1 MRSPRPSSPG
11 ARPRAPCRY
20 DGGVTDVN
28 QNPAPEADDTPE
40 QVRVRKDKR
49 ERLLDD
55 GGEAYPVVLAITSSI
70 AEVREKYSH
79 LETGEE
85 TSDEVGIAGRVML
98 ARNGGKLCFA
108 TLQDGA
114 GNRIQVMLSAAEVG
128 AESLARYKADV
139 DLGDHLFVHGRVI
152 SSRRGELSIMAC
164 PGVAPAGLFTPGIA
178 EGEAVP
184 AWRIAAKSLR
194 PLPKTYTAEDGT
206 EMSLSED
213 MRVRR
218 RYLDMIV
225 RPAARDMVRMR
236 ANVVKSLRSYFD
248 EAGFIEIETP
258 MLQNLHGGAAAR
270 PFSTHMNAYDT
281 ELYLRIAPELFLK
294 RAVVGGVDKV
304 FEINRNFRNEGADS
318 SHSPE
323 FTMLEAY
330 EAYGSYDTMARRTR
344 EFIQKAA
351 RDALGT
357 EVVTLADGSV
367 YDLSGSWK
375 EISMFE
381 ATAQALG
388 RDFTVD
394 TPLDELVKIAEE
406 LGEDVAD
413 HWGPGKVAEVIFEAA
428 VGDKLWEPT
437 FVRDYPEDSSPLTR
451 GHRAKKGLVE
461 KWDLYVRGFELATAY
476 SELVDPVIQRE
487 RFEAQALAAANGDPE
502 AMVLDED
509 FLMAMEYG
517 MPPAGGMGMG
527 LDRLLMALTGQ
538 GIRETIT
545 FPLVKKL

>member
-1 MRSPRPSSPG
+1 MTEAKP
-11 ARPRAPCRY
+11 
-20 DGGVTDVN
+20 N
-28 QNPAPEADDTPE
+28 QQQVPPAVDDTPE
-40 QVRVRKDKR
+40 QVKVRAEKR
-49 ERLLDD
+49 ARLIAE
-55 GGEAYPVVLAITSSI
+55 GTEAYPVVLPITTTI
-70 AEVREKYSH
+70 AEVREKYGH
-79 LETGEE
+79 LNAEEE
-85 TSDEVGIAGRVML
+85 TQDMVGIAGRVML

-108 TLQDGA
+108 TLMDGA
-114 GNRIQVMLSAAEVG
+114 GARIQVMLSAAEIG
-128 AESLARYKADV
+128 LESLAKYKTDV

-152 SSRRGELSIMAC
+152 SSRRGELSVLAC
-164 PGVAPAGLFTPGIA
+164 PGAAPADLFTPGITQ
-178 EGEAVP
+178 GEAVP
-184 AWRIAAKSLR
+184 AWKVAAKALR
-194 PLPKTYTAEDGT
+194 PLPKAYTAQDGT
-206 EMSLSED
+206 EISLSED

-218 RYLDMIV
+218 RYLDMII

-236 ANVVKSLRSYFD
+236 AAVVKSLRNYFD
-248 EAGFIEIETP
+248 AEGFIEIETP

-270 PFSTHMNAYDT
+270 PFTTHMNAYDT

-330 EAYGSYDTMARRTR
+330 EAYGSYDTMAKRTR

-357 EVVTLADGSV
+357 EIVTLPDGST

-375 EISMFE
+375 EISLYE
-381 ATAQALG
+381 ATSQAIG
-388 RDFTVD
+388 QHIDAM
-394 TPLDELVKIAEE
+394 TPRETLVKIAEE
-406 LGEDVAD
+406 LGEEVPD
-413 HWGPGKVAEVIFEAA
+413 HWVSGKVAEVIFEAT
-428 VGDKLWEPT
+428 VGDSLYEPT
-437 FVRDYPEDSSPLTR
+437 FVRDFPEDSSPLTR
-451 GHRAKKGLVE
+451 GHRTQRGVVE

-509 FLMAMEYG
+509 FLEAMEYG

-545 FPLVKKL
+545 FPLVKRL

>member
-1 MRSPRPSSPG
+1 MKP
-11 ARPRAPCRY
+11 
-20 DGGVTDVN
+20 
-28 QNPAPEADDTPE
+28 QNETAANPDNEDAPE
-40 QVRVRKDKR
+40 QVRIRAEKR
-49 ERLLDD
+49 ERLIES
-55 GGEAYPVVLAITSSI
+55 GVEAYPVVLAITSTI
-70 AEVREKYSH
+70 AEVRAKYAH
-79 LETGEE
+79 LELGEE
-85 TSDEVGIAGRVML
+85 TQDEVGIAGRVML

-108 TLQDGA
+108 TLMDGE
-114 GNRIQVMLSAAEVG
+114 GNRIQVMLSAAEIG
-128 AESLARYKADV
+128 LDSLAAYKTDV

-152 SSRRGELSIMAC
+152 SSRRGELSVMAC
-164 PGVAPAGLFTPGIA
+164 PGSAPAGLFTPGIN
-178 EGEAVP
+178 EGDPVP
-184 AWRIAAKSLR
+184 AWQVAAKAIR

-206 EMSLSED
+206 EVALSED

-225 RPAARDMVRMR
+225 RPSARDMVRMR
-236 ANVVKSLRSYFD
+236 SKVVKSLRDYFD

-270 PFSTHMNAYDT
+270 PFATHMNAYDT
-281 ELYLRIAPELFLK
+281 ELFLRIAPELFLK
-294 RAVVGGVDKV
+294 RAVVGGIDKV

-351 RDALGT
+351 RDALGS
-357 EVVTLADGSV
+357 EVVTLADGSS
-367 YDLSGSWK
+367 YDLSGQWA
-375 EISMFE
+375 EISMFD
-381 ATAQALG
+381 ATAEALG
-388 RDFTVD
+388 REFSVD
-394 TPLDELVKIAEE
+394 TPRDELVRIVEE

-428 VGDKLWEPT
+428 VGDKLWAPT

-451 GHRAKKGLVE
+451 GHRTKPGLVE

-476 SELVDPVIQRE
+476 SELVDPVIQRQ
-487 RFEAQALAAANGDPE
+487 RFEAQALAAAEGDPE

>member
-1 MRSPRPSSPG
+1 M
-11 ARPRAPCRY
+11 CRY

-28 QNPAPEADDTPE
+28 TNAEPLETDEVPE

-128 AESLARYKADV
+128 AESLAQYKADV

-381 ATAQALG
+381 ATAEALG
-388 RDFTVD
+388 REFTVD

-413 HWGPGKVAEVIFEAA
+413 H
-428 VGDKLWEPT
+428 
-437 FVRDYPEDSSPLTR
+437 
-451 GHRAKKGLVE
+451 
-461 KWDLYVRGFELATAY
+461 
-476 SELVDPVIQRE
+476 
-487 RFEAQALAAANGDPE
+487 
-502 AMVLDED
+502 
-509 FLMAMEYG
+509 
-517 MPPAGGMGMG
+517 
-527 LDRLLMALTGQ
+527 
-538 GIRETIT
+538 
-545 FPLVKKL
+545 

>member
-1 MRSPRPSSPG
+1 MTENQ
-11 ARPRAPCRY
+11 APAA
-20 DGGVTDVN
+20 TPESDV
-28 QNPAPEADDTPE
+28 PE
-40 QVRVRKDKR
+40 QVRVRADKR
-49 ERLLDD
+49 ARLLES
-55 GGEAYPVVLAITSSI
+55 GQEAYPVVLPITTTI
-70 AEVREKYSH
+70 AQVRQQYAH

-85 TSDEVGIAGRVML
+85 TEDLVGIAGRVVL
-98 ARNGGKLCFA
+98 SRNTGKLCFA
-108 TLQDGA
+108 TLMDGA
-114 GNRIQVMLSAAEVG
+114 GERIQVMLSAAEVG
-128 AESLARYKADV
+128 AESLAEYKTDV

-152 SSRRGELSIMAC
+152 SSRRGELSIMAR

-178 EGEAVP
+178 EGDPVP
-184 AWRIAAKSLR
+184 AWQIAAKTLR
-194 PLPKTYTAEDGT
+194 PLPKSYTAEDGT

-236 ANVVKSLRSYFD
+236 AKVVKSLREYFD

-258 MLQNLHGGAAAR
+258 MLQTLHGGAAAR

-281 ELYLRIAPELFLK
+281 ELFLRIAPELFLK

-344 EFIQKAA
+344 EFVQKAA
-351 RDALGT
+351 RDAFGT
-357 EVVTLADGSV
+357 EVVTLADGSS
-367 YDLSGSWK
+367 YDLSGTWR

-381 ATAQALG
+381 ATAEALG
-388 RDFTVD
+388 REFTAA
-394 TPLDELVKIAEE
+394 TPLEELVRIAEE

-451 GHRAKKGLVE
+451 GHRSKPGVVE

-476 SELVDPVIQRE
+476 SELVDPVIQRQ

-527 LDRLLMALTGQ
+527 LDRLLMALTGL

-545 FPLVKKL
+545 FPLVKSL

>member
-1 MRSPRPSSPG
+1 MGR
-11 ARPRAPCRY
+11 
-20 DGGVTDVN
+20 VTDVN
-28 QNPAPEADDTPE
+28 TSAVQSTPDLDDAPE
-40 QVRVRKDKR
+40 QVRVRIEKR
-49 ERLLDD
+49 QRLLDA
-55 GGEAYPVVLAITSSI
+55 GGEAYPVVLPISTTI
-70 AEVREKYSH
+70 AEVRERWAH
-79 LETGEE
+79 LEAGEE
-85 TSDEVGIAGRVML
+85 TDEMVGLAGRVML

-114 GNRIQVMLSAAEVG
+114 GERIQVMLSLAEVG
-128 AESLARYKADV
+128 EETLAAYKADV

-152 SSRRGELSIMAC
+152 SSRRGELSIMAR
-164 PGVAPAGLFTPGIA
+164 PGTAPAGLSTPGIA
-178 EGEAVP
+178 EGEPVP
-184 AWRIAAKSLR
+184 AWRIAAKAVR

-236 ANVVKSLRSYFD
+236 ANVVKSIRRYFD
-248 EAGFIEIETP
+248 DAGFVEIETP

-270 PFSTHMNAYDT
+270 PFVTHMNAYDT
-281 ELYLRIAPELFLK
+281 DLYLRIAPELFLK
-294 RAVVGGVDKV
+294 RAVVGGVEKV

-344 EFIQKAA
+344 EFIQKAT

-357 EVVTLADGSV
+357 EVVTLPDGST
-367 YDLSGSWK
+367 YDLSGSWR
-375 EISMFE
+375 EISLYEATSEAVGVELSPATPRETLVRLAEEAGEEIADHWTTGKVMEVLFE
-381 ATAQALG
+381 AT
-388 RDFTVD
+388 
-394 TPLDELVKIAEE
+394 
-406 LGEDVAD
+406 
-413 HWGPGKVAEVIFEAA
+413 
-428 VGDKLWEPT
+428 VGDDLWEPT

-451 GHRAKKGLVE
+451 GHRTKPGVVE

-509 FLMAMEYG
+509 FLLAMEYG

-545 FPLVKKL
+545 FPLVKRL